1 MKLTKNRLKI
11 LIKEEYSKIIKEMN
25 YQAHALGTRH
35 LSKLEDD
42 LYDMEEDYEEL
53 EDEAEQ
59 MGSDMGGYEP
69 TNVDK
74 VYEIIQSLLDA
85 SNVGADRQGEIAM
98 ELANMYDASTE
109 NPHEILNHAEDILKT
124 DAGYHDEDE
133 GLSRG
138 SLYRKRYY
146 GRY

>member
-11 LIKEEYSKIIKEMN
+11 LIKEEYSKVIKEMN
-25 YQAHALGTRH
+25 YQAHALGTKH
-35 LSKLEDD
+35 LAKLEDD

-59 MGSDMGGYEP
+59 MGSDMGGYESSAYM
-69 TNVDK
+69 DMAGAHELES
-74 VYEIIQSLLDA
+74 EIWDLESDI
-85 SNVGADRQGEIAM
+85 DR
-98 ELANMYDASTE
+98 
-109 NPHEILNHAEDILKT
+109 AEAKLEKGKHT
-124 DAGYHDEDE
+124 SHDHKIHKINEDE

>member
-25 YQAHALGTRH
+25 YQAHALGHRH
-35 LSKLEDD
+35 LSNLEDE
-42 LYDMEEDYEEL
+42 LYDAEEAYEEL
-53 EDEAEQ
+53 EDEADHEAYDGEFGGYG
-59 MGSDMGGYEP
+59 GSDLMDSDYAYELQ
-69 TNVDK
+69 DK
-74 VYEIIQSLLDA
+74 IDNLEHESESIE
-85 SNVGADRQGEIAM
+85 DRLEK
-98 ELANMYDASTE
+98 EKYTS
-109 NPHEILNHAEDILKT
+109 
-124 DAGYHDEDE
+124 HDHKIHKINEDE

>member
-124 DAGYHDEDE
+124 DAGNHDEDE